1 MNQTGKMQGKKLIAF
16 IIHGKIAAKEKL
28 AEKAQT
34 LFQRLGTLIFVV
46 TQSEKNA
53 TLCAIEAIERGAN
66 VLIAVGGDGTVNEVA
81 NAILFHPNRSKLK
94 MGILPF
100 GKGNDFV
107 RSLGIRRDLT
117 MLCDNIKLGKSKTI
131 DAGKLEF
138 VGKEG
143 ETSQRYFVNIADVGL
158 GGLAT
163 QMLRAGKPLWSSNL
177 TYFLV
182 IIKSFMKYRPA
193 NVRFS
198 SHGFYHEG
206 KVMSICMANGRYF
219 ASGLGIAPE
228 AKLDD
233 GKLDWVILGE
243 ISIWDYL
250 KNIPRLKRA
259 KKIRHPEVS
268 YHRGTECNIS
278 SDVPLPIDMDGEF
291 VGYTPI
297 RCQVESLVLEIIA

>member
-1 MNQTGKMQGKKLIAF
+1 MQGKPHIAF
-16 IIHGKIAAKEKL
+16 IIHGKVAAKEKL
-28 AEKAQT
+28 IAKARS
-34 LFQRLGTLIFVV
+34 LFDGLAVLEFLI
-46 TQSEKNA
+46 TQSGKNA
-53 TLCAIEAIERGAN
+53 TLCATEAIKHGAQI
-66 VLIAVGGDGTVNEVA
+66 LIAVGGDGTVNEVA
-81 NAILFHPNRSKLK
+81 NAILFHSNRSKLK
-94 MGILPF
+94 MGILPY

-107 RSLGIRRDLT
+107 RSMGIGRDLAT
-117 MLCDNIKLGKSKTI
+117 LRDNIKLGKTKTI

-143 ETSQRYFVNIADVGL
+143 EKSRRYFVNIADVGL

-163 QMLRAGKPLWSSNL
+163 QMLRAGKPMWSSNL
-177 TYFLV
+177 TYFWV

-193 NVRFS
+193 NVRFT

-250 KNIPRLKRA
+250 KYIPSLKRA
-259 KKIRHPEVS
+259 NKIRHTEVS
-268 YHRGTECNIS
+268 YHRGTECNITS
-278 SDVPLPIDMDGEF
+278 EVPLPIDMDGEF
-291 VGYTPI
+291 VGYTPM

>member
-1 MNQTGKMQGKKLIAF
+1 MQGKPHIAF
-16 IIHGKIAAKEKL
+16 IIHGKVAAKEKL
-28 AEKAQT
+28 ITKARS
-34 LFQRLGTLIFVV
+34 LFDGLAVLEFLI
-46 TQSEKNA
+46 TQSGKNA
-53 TLCAIEAIERGAN
+53 THCGTEAIKHGAQI
-66 VLIAVGGDGTVNEVA
+66 LIAVGGDGTVNEVA

-107 RSLGIRRDLT
+107 RSLGIGSDLKV
-117 MLCDNIKLGKSKTI
+117 LRKNLELGKSKTI

-143 ETSQRYFVNIADVGL
+143 EKSQRYFVNIADVGL

-206 KVMSICMANGRYF
+206 KVMSICMANGSYF

-250 KNIPRLKRA
+250 KNIPKLKRA

-291 VGYTPI
+291 VGYTPM
-297 RCQVESLVLEIIA
+297 RCQVESLVLEIFA

>member
-1 MNQTGKMQGKKLIAF
+1 MQGKPQIAF
-16 IIHGKIAAKEKL
+16 IIHGKTAVREKL
-28 AEKAQT
+28 ILKIKRTFEE
-34 LFQRLGTLIFVV
+34 LGSLAFHIT
-46 TQSEKNA
+46 TAEKNA
-53 TLCAIEAIERGAN
+53 TLCTTESIKNGA
-66 VLIAVGGDGTVNEVA
+66 VILVAVGGDGTVNEVA
-81 NAILFHPNRSKLK
+81 NAILFHPNRSNLK

-107 RSLGIRRDLT
+107 RSLSIGRDLAV
-117 MLCDNIKLGKSKTI
+117 LRENIKLGKTKRI

-143 ETSQRYFVNIADVGL
+143 EKSQRYFVNIADVGL

-177 TYFLV
+177 TYFWV

-233 GKLDWVILGE
+233 GMLEWVVLGE

-259 KKIRHPEVS
+259 KKIQHPEVS

-291 VGYTPI
+291 VGYTPLNC
-297 RCQVESLVLEIIA
+297 RVEPGILEIIA

>member
-1 MNQTGKMQGKKLIAF
+1 MQGKPHIAF
-16 IIHGKIAAKEKL
+16 IIHGKVAAKEKL
-28 AEKAQT
+28 IAKARS
-34 LFQRLGTLIFVV
+34 LFEGLAVLEFLI
-46 TQSEKNA
+46 TQSGKNA
-53 TLCAIEAIERGAN
+53 THCGTEAIKHGAQI
-66 VLIAVGGDGTVNEVA
+66 LIAVGGDGTVNEVA

-107 RSLGIRRDLT
+107 RSMGIGRDLAT
-117 MLCDNIKLGKSKTI
+117 LRDNIKLGKTKTI

-143 ETSQRYFVNIADVGL
+143 EKSRRYFVNIADVGL

-177 TYFLV
+177 TYFWV

-193 NVRFS
+193 NVRFT

-206 KVMSICMANGRYF
+206 KVMSICMANGSYF
-219 ASGLGIAPE
+219 ASGLGIALE

-291 VGYTPI
+291 VGYTPM

>member
-1 MNQTGKMQGKKLIAF
+1 MPEKTRIAF
-16 IIHGKIAAKEKL
+16 IIHGKVTAKEKL
-28 AEKAQT
+28 EEQIKE
-34 LFQRLGTLIFVV
+34 LFQGFSTVAFFI
-46 TQSEKNA
+46 TKSEKNA
-53 TLCAIEAIERGAN
+53 TLCAIDAIEEGAN
-66 VLIAVGGDGTVNEVA
+66 ILIAVGGDGTVNEVA
-81 NAILFHPNRSKLK
+81 NAILFHPKRSILK

-107 RSLGIRRDLT
+107 RSLGIGPDLKV
-117 MLCDNIKLGKSKTI
+117 LRKNLELGKTKPI
-131 DAGKLEF
+131 DAGKLEY

-143 ETSQRYFVNIADVGL
+143 EKSQRYFVNIADVGL

-193 NVRFS
+193 NVRFT
-198 SHGFYHEG
+198 SHGFSHQG
-206 KVMSICMANGRYF
+206 KVMSICMANGSYF

-233 GKLDWVILGE
+233 GMLEWVILGD

-250 KNIPRLKRA
+250 RNIPSLKRA
-259 KKIRHPEVS
+259 KKIQHPEVS
-268 YHRGTECNIS
+268 YHQGNGCTIF
-278 SDVPLPIDMDGEF
+278 SDIPLPIDMDGEF
-291 VGYTPI
+291 VGYTPL
-297 RCQVESLVLEIIA
+297 RCQLESGILEIIA

>member
-1 MNQTGKMQGKKLIAF
+1 MQGKPRVSF
-16 IIHGKIAAKEKL
+16 IIHGKNAVMEKL
-28 AEKAQT
+28 ILKIKRTFEE
-34 LFQRLGTLIFVV
+34 LGSLAFHIT
-46 TQSEKNA
+46 TAEKNA
-53 TLCAIEAIERGAN
+53 SFWAIEAIERGAN

-117 MLCDNIKLGKSKTI
+117 MLCDNIKLGKSKRI

-143 ETSQRYFVNIADVGL
+143 EKSRRYFVNIADVGL

-278 SDVPLPIDMDGEF
+278 SDIPLPIDMDGEF
-291 VGYTPI
+291 VGYTPM